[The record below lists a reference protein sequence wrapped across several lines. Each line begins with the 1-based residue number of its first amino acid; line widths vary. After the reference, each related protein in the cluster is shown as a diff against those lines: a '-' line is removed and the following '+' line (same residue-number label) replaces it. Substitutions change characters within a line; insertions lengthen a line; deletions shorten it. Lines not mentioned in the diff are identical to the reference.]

1 MGVLM
6 SDMNRRVVNAML
18 GGAMVWPLVARAQ
31 QSAIPV
37 IGFLSAGAA
46 GRGPWP
52 RHADSFQRGL
62 QDVGFIDGQNV
73 LIEYRWAEDQYD
85 RLPALVGELVQRRV
99 RVIAAGP
106 RAVDAAKAAA
116 ANIPIVFMSGSDP
129 VRLGLVANL
138 NRPDGNLT
146 GVTVLAGDISAKRF
160 GLFHDLL
167 PEVPVIGLLRDS
179 TRPLSP
185 SGSTSP
191 IDKALQDMQ
200 MAAGSLGVAVKVIN
214 AGTEAEIE
222 TALATFA
229 REGVR
234 AVFVINGLFLY
245 SLSDRLCALAAHYRI
260 SVSGEARVFAEFGG
274 LMSYGPNEIDAFR
287 QVGRYTGRILKGEK
301 PADLPVLQPTKFELV
316 INLKTAKMLGLTLRP
331 SVLAIADEIIE

>member
-1 MGVLM
+1 MK
-6 SDMNRRVVNAML
+6 RREFVTLV
-18 GGAMVWPLVARAQ
+18 GGAAAWPLAARAQ
-31 QSAIPV
+31 QPAIPV
-37 IGFLSAGAA
+37 IGFLSFGAA

-52 RHADSFQRGL
+52 GTADAFKRGL
-62 QDVGFIDGQNV
+62 QDTGFFDGQNV
-73 LIEYRWAEDQYD
+73 LIEYRWAEDRDD
-85 RLPALVGELVQRRV
+85 RLPALAAGLVQRRV
-99 RVIAAGP
+99 MAIAAGP
-106 RAVDAAKAAA
+106 RAVDAAKAAT

-146 GVTVLAGDISAKRF
+146 GATILADDINAKRLQ
-160 GLFHDLL
+160 LFRDLL
-167 PEVPVIGLLRDS
+167 PEVPVMGLLYDS
-179 TRPLSP
+179 TRPF
-185 SGSTSP
+185 
-191 IDKALQDMQ
+191 DKPLKDVQT
-200 MAAGSLGVAVKVIN
+200 AARDLGVPVRVIS

-229 REGVR
+229 REGVK

-245 SLSDRLCALAAHYRI
+245 SLSDRLCGLAAHHRI
-260 SVSGEARVFAEFGG
+260 SVSGEVRVFAEFGG

-331 SVLAIADEIIE
+331 SVLALADEIIE